1 MKFTK
6 LLEQLYSWEN
16 DLKEYIIV
24 FERNDDIENLNEAKI
39 LINTLND
46 FLDIYLQIEENKKD
60 EFYDLVFSWSNINQ
74 KYMLLFKDLYEA
86 YLKKEKSLI

>member
-24 FERNDDIENLNEAKI
+24 FERNNDVENLNEAKT
-39 LINTLND
+39 LRNTLND
-46 FLDIYLQIEENKKD
+46 FLDIYLQIEDHKKD
-60 EFYDLVFSWSNINQ
+60 EFYDLVFNWSKINQ

-86 YLKKEKSLI
+86 YIQKEKSLI

>member
-24 FERNDDIENLNEAKI
+24 FERNDDVENLNEAKT

-46 FLDIYLQIEENKKD
+46 FLDIYLQIEDNKKD
-60 EFYDLVFSWSNINQ
+60 EFYDLVFNWSKINQ